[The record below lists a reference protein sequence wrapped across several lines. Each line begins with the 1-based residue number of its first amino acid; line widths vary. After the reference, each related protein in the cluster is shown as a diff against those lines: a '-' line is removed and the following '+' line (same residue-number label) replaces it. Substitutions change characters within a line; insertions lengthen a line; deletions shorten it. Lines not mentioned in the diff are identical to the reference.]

1 MEQLLVLWEKQS
13 TRLKS
18 LDVKFKRVDQNP
30 AWGDNELYEGR
41 AMLQSPNLAWLDFK
55 KVGVDKQKKP
65 TLIPHE
71 RIVCTGKE
79 VWQYHSPTR
88 QIFIFPLEKQE
99 QQRALEEG
107 PLPFLFNMR
116 ADEAKKR
123 YQMSL
128 IAENAATYMVTV
140 IPLLEIDK
148 ESFSKAIIQLD
159 RKYLL
164 PTNIVLIA
172 PDGKSTQD
180 YKFSDVKPNAPVP
193 LANFDCKPLPPP
205 WKVVRNP
212 GAEGQVK
219 GQAQGPRRPAVGN
232 PEAREPAPQPALRP
246 GRAGRRR

>member
-1 MEQLLVLWEKQS
+1 M
-13 TRLKS
+13 
-18 LDVKFKRVDQNP
+18 
-30 AWGDNELYEGR
+30 
-41 AMLQSPNLAWLDFK
+41 
-55 KVGVDKQKKP
+55 
-65 TLIPHE
+65 PHE

-88 QIFIFPLEKQE
+88 QIFIFPLEKQQ

-128 IAENAATYMVTV
+128 IAENSATYMVTV

-180 YKFSDVKPNAPVP
+180 YKFSDVKPNAVVD
-193 LANFDCKPLPPP
+193 ARNFVCKPLDPP

-212 GAEGQVK
+212 GGAGSGPGSASARRGERR
-219 GQAQGPRRPAVGN
+219 GPRAGPARRPPRASGTSS
-232 PEAREPAPQPALRP
+232 LSRP
-246 GRAGRRR
+246 RRDLGR